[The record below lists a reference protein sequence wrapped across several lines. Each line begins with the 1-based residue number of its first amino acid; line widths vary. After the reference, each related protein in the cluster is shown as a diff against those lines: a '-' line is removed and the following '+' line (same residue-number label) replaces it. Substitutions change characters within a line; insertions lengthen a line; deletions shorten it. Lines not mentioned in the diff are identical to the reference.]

1 MASRIFTPVISGKT
15 DEVSHSP
22 RELDLP
28 FFKMMNRLLSA
39 FHASRPLFVHAI
51 YILEKVAA
59 GDIHTSRIT
68 DQVMDALTSCGLMA
82 KMSVGNATLTPEG
95 QAFFT
100 HVYAPYKHDW
110 YTRLLTDFPSSFNDP
125 NAAETIFSYFC
136 HNVTENIG
144 RPASIRHGVKSVA
157 NSTLHDVER
166 VLQDEEDDDLGRVD
180 GDDPDH
186 PDVD

>member
-1 MASRIFTPVISGKT
+1 MASRIFTPAISGNT
-15 DEVSHSP
+15 DEVSYSL
-22 RELDLP
+22 RELDRP

-39 FHASRPLFVHAI
+39 LHASRPQFAHAI

-59 GDIHTSRIT
+59 GDTHTSRIT
-68 DQVMDALTSCGLMA
+68 GQVKDVLTSCGLMT
-82 KMSVGNATLTPEG
+82 KISVGNATLTPEG
-95 QAFFT
+95 RAFFT

-157 NSTLHDVER
+157 NSTLHDIER
-166 VLQDEEDDDLGRVD
+166 VLQDEEDSDLGRVD